1 MTQKRDTTSERGP
14 GTQPVSI
21 RPGRLRW
28 LRRALR
34 PLRRITAWFAL
45 VGEEQEIRR
54 GSDQSIEVWVRDVEK
69 WGRED
74 RQRFESHVSALTGEL
89 RALRTEIEALQ
100 RTIDSG
106 IGARADHTL
115 KELWLRLESADA
127 HQATAIQRLADEVAR
142 LVDENA
148 AIFRALDSLRP
159 LEGAELSV
167 RDAENE

>member
-1 MTQKRDTTSERGP
+1 MTQDGAPSSQADP
-14 GTQPVSI
+14 GRPPVTL

-34 PLRRITAWFAL
+34 PFRRLAAWFAL

-74 RQRFESHVSALTGEL
+74 RERFESQMEALAGEL
-89 RALRTEIEALQ
+89 RALREEIASLH
-100 RTIDSG
+100 RGLDSG
-106 IGARADHTL
+106 IGARADTTL

-127 HQATAIQRLADEVAR
+127 HQATAIQRLADDVAR
-142 LVDENA
+142 VVDENA
-148 AIFRALDSLRP
+148 AILRVLDSVRP
-159 LEGAELSV
+159 MEGAELSV

>member
-1 MTQKRDTTSERGP
+1 MTQDRAPAPEGGP
-14 GTQPVSI
+14 GRPPVRL
-21 RPGRLRW
+21 RPGRLTW

-34 PLRRITAWFAL
+34 PLRRVAAWFAL

-74 RQRFESHVSALTGEL
+74 RERFESQMDALAAEL
-89 RALRTEIEALQ
+89 RALREEIGALH
-100 RTIDSG
+100 RVVDSG
-106 IGARADHTL
+106 VGARADATL

-142 LVDENA
+142 VVDENA
-148 AIFRALDSLRP
+148 ALFKLLDSLP
-159 LEGAELSV
+159 QTELSV
-167 RDAENE
+167 RDAESE